1 MPILYLQFPHI
12 NYRAKLLHFYKA
24 LLTPFSSELVKTYPF
39 KIKFSEYPAAK
50 AFVPY
55 ILRTKAELWAIVK
68 DFLKV
73 TLDLHRIAEGFN
85 TVNLWKP

>member
-1 MPILYLQFPHI
+1 MPVLYLQFPHI

-55 ILRTKAELWAIVK
+55 ILRTKAELWATVK

-85 TVNLWKP
+85 TVNLWTT